1 MNDMFIFR
9 FVNVNIDD
17 HLTPYKRGLGDTMKQ
32 DMTTERYRAPA
43 LDKGLDII
51 ELLAGQPKGLT
62 RTSIVKAMAR
72 SPSEIY
78 RMLERLVA
86 RGYVT
91 RSAEGDRYELSMK
104 LFILAS
110 RQPALRRL
118 VGQAQPLMDLFAH
131 ASHQSCHLV
140 IPDEGMGLIIAQASP
155 PDIWEFRVRVGA
167 QLDPLTTASGKVLLA
182 FQNHFLREKT
192 LTLLRE
198 QDRLIGL
205 EEIEPELASIR
216 ERGYRIGESQQ
227 LIGARDVTAP
237 ILDPYGDAIAVM
249 TCAYIIHLDME
260 GDSIEVA
267 RDRLLDM
274 ANTLSVR

>member
-1 MNDMFIFR
+1 
-9 FVNVNIDD
+9 
-17 HLTPYKRGLGDTMKQ
+17 MKQ
-32 DMTTERYRAPA
+32 ETSTERYRAPA

-51 ELLAGQPKGLT
+51 ELLAEQPKGLT
-62 RTSIVKAMAR
+62 RASIVKAMAR

-91 RSAEGDRYELSMK
+91 RSIEGDRYELSMK

-118 VGQAQPLMDLFAH
+118 VGQAQPLMDMFAH

-140 IPDEGMGLIIAQASP
+140 VPDNGRGLIVAQASP

-167 QLDPLTTASGKVLLA
+167 QLDPLATASGKVLLA
-182 FQNHFLREKT
+182 FQNVISQEKT
-192 LTLLRE
+192 LAILRE
-198 QDRLIGL
+198 ESRLAQLADIG
-205 EEIEPELASIR
+205 PELAEIR
-216 ERGYRIGESQQ
+216 EHGYRIGESQQ
-227 LIGARDVTAP
+227 LVGARDVTVP
-237 ILDPYGDAIAVM
+237 VLDPYGEAIAVM
-249 TCAYIIHLDME
+249 TCAYIVHLDMD

-267 RDRLLDM
+267 RDRLLEM
-274 ANTLSVR
+274 ATKLSVR